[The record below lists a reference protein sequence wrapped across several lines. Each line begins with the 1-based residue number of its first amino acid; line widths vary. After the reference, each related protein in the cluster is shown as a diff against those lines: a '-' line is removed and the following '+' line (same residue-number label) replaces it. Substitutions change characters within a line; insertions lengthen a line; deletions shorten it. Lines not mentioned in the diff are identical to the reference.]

1 MPVTTA
7 VVHLNQIL
15 KKRNAVMTKPKRE
28 KEREER
34 IRMEI
39 IVDANGPEEQAM
51 GWYYYLEDKLHFPFT
66 AICNGKRAISP
77 LQVNDEVDLI
87 GMAPEEE
94 CAKEMFVTMRWERD
108 GLAVPLSQLTPI
120 NESAVDTIEAV
131 GDWHYWVKMGYLF
144 Y

>member
-1 MPVTTA
+1 M
-7 VVHLNQIL
+7 
-15 KKRNAVMTKPKRE
+15 VMRKPKKD

-34 IRMEI
+34 IAMEI

-66 AICNGKRAISP
+66 AICNEKRAISP
-77 LQVNDEVDLI
+77 LHVDDEVDVI

-94 CAKEMFVTMRWERD
+94 CEREMFVTMRWERD

-120 NESAVDTIEAV
+120 SESSAETVEAV
-131 GDWHYWVKMGYLF
+131 EDWQYWVKMGYTL